1 MSNQVDSSAAAV
13 ACPYCGKQNP
23 QLAVHCA
30 ECGKEIKGSPSPRK
44 KGGQSLVREFIA
56 FIKHE
61 KKWWMIPLIAVLL
74 IVGLLIVLGS
84 SSPLA
89 PFIYPL
95 F

>member
-1 MSNQVDSSAAAV
+1 MA
-13 ACPYCGKQNP
+13 K
-23 QLAVHCA
+23 
-30 ECGKEIKGSPSPRK
+30 
-44 KGGQSLVREFIA
+44 QSLVKEFFL

-61 KKWWMIPLIAVLL
+61 KKWWMVPLITVLL
-74 IVGLLIVLGS
+74 LVGGLVLFAG